1 MAISVK
7 TMCLLALLLVLLS
20 QSEVEKTFIADSLP
34 NGSEASR
41 RGTTH
46 NNNNLRVPVECVVRV
61 ASLLDINPFIHW
73 NPNIS
78 SCFRC
83 IVGYPSFRVQTVIS
97 VIYSPK
103 DLFLLF
109 DGSKTSR
116 QTSPL
121 EPTTFNFIQHNI
133 YWERVL
139 LAETRKNCFCKL
151 SCISAGCLGLGRSE
165 GNNIF

>member
-1 MAISVK
+1 MSV
-7 TMCLLALLLVLLS
+7 AF
-20 QSEVEKTFIADSLP
+20 EKTFIADSFP
-34 NGSEASR
+34 SGSEASR
-41 RGTTH
+41 RGTT
-46 NNNNLRVPVECVVRV
+46 LIRVRVERVVRV
-61 ASLLDINPFIHW
+61 ASLLDINPFIHG

-83 IVGYPSFRVQTVIS
+83 ILGYPSFRIQTVIS
-97 VIYSPK
+97 EIYSPK
-103 DLFLLF
+103 DLFLFF

-121 EPTTFNFIQHNI
+121 YKFTFNFIQHNI

-151 SCISAGCLGLGRSE
+151 SCISAGCFELGRSDRK
-165 GNNIF
+165 NIFKKCYFIRPTKSATFHS